1 MYQKSQPDKNR
12 LSDIFM
18 KSFAPAI
25 VDFTRWVLE
34 NAIKDGRKRLYFLA
48 RDAYIPYLIA
58 SRIVRQEQLD
68 IEVKYLYVSR
78 YSLRKA
84 EFALIDTEIAGKI
97 AIGGIDV
104 TFGKIMDRAGL
115 DRATGLDILKD
126 MPIDKGYDDIL
137 SIAEITRLRD
147 YISNDK
153 KLLTLIRTTSL
164 EAYENTMGYLSREGL
179 LDDISYGIVDSGWV
193 GSIQETLRHLL
204 WTVKPVQITG
214 YYFGLYELPQ
224 SVDSSSY
231 KSFYFK
237 PYGDIR
243 KKVYF
248 SNCLFETVFSAKAG
262 MTKGYDSKDENYNPI
277 YESDVSLNH
286 DEIDIF
292 CECAD
297 RVSVEKAPNRVV
309 EKHLAEMVRVM
320 SEPTPEEARYLGQL
334 RFCDDVVENTVLDIA
349 APLTDSDIR
358 KIYRVRSGWTE
369 ASIVNTDRFVPLR
382 LEYLRLYKY
391 ISYSRKRLM
400 NKN

>member
-1 MYQKSQPDKNR
+1 MLPKSQPDKNR

-34 NAIKDGRKRLYFLA
+34 SAIKDGRKRLYFLA

-58 SRIVRQEQLD
+58 SRIVKQEKLD

-78 YSLRKA
+78 FSLRKA

-104 TFGKIMDRAGL
+104 SFAKIMDRAGI
-115 DRATGLDILKD
+115 DREAGLDILKN
-126 MPIDKGYDDIL
+126 MPIEKGYDDIL
-137 SIAEITRLRD
+137 TISEIAKIREH
-147 YISNDK
+147 ISADQ
-153 KLLTLIRTTSL
+153 KLVRLIRSLSL

-179 LDDISYGIVDSGWV
+179 LDDIPFGIVDSGWV

-204 WTVKPVQITG
+204 WTVKPVQVTG
-214 YYFGLYELPQ
+214 YYFGLYELPDG
-224 SVDSSSY
+224 VDATTY

-248 SNCLFETVFSAKAG
+248 SNCLFETVFSAQTG
-262 MTKGYDSKDENYNPI
+262 MTKGYDSKDGNFNPI
-277 YESDVSLNH
+277 YESDVSLNR
-286 DEIDIF
+286 DEINIF

-297 RVSVEKAPNRVV
+297 KVSVDKAPDRVV
-309 EKHLAEMVRVM
+309 EKHLTEMIRVM
-320 SEPTPEEARYLGQL
+320 SEPTPEEARYLGGL
-334 RFCDDVVENTVLDIA
+334 RFCDDVIENTVLDIA

-369 ASIVNTDRFVPLR
+369 ASIVNTAHLVPLR

-391 ISYSRKRLM
+391 ISYSRKKLM
-400 NKN
+400 NRN

>member
-1 MYQKSQPDKNR
+1 MYQSSQPDKSR

-34 NAIKDGRKRLYFLA
+34 SAMKDGRKRLYFLA

-58 SRIVRQEQLD
+58 SRIVKQDNLD

-78 YSLRKA
+78 FSLRKA
-84 EFALIDTEIAGKI
+84 EFALLDTEIAGKI

-104 TFGKIMDRAGL
+104 TFGKIMDRAGI
-115 DRATGLDILKD
+115 DRAKGLDILKD

-224 SVDSSSY
+224 GVESSHY
-231 KSFYFK
+231 KSFYFR

-248 SNCLFETVFSAKAG
+248 SNCLFETVFSAMTG
-262 MTKGYDSKDENYNPI
+262 MTKGYASKESDFNPI
-277 YESDVSLNH
+277 YENNASLNQN
-286 DEIDIF
+286 EISIF

-297 RVSVEKAPNRVV
+297 KVSVEKATNRVV
-309 EKHLAEMVRVM
+309 EAHLAEMVRVM
-320 SEPTPEEARYLGQL
+320 SEPTPEEARYLGGL
-334 RFCDDVVENTVLDIA
+334 RFCDDVIENTVLDIA

-391 ISYSRKRLM
+391 LSYSRKRLM

>member
-1 MYQKSQPDKNR
+1 MYQSSQPDKSR

-34 NAIKDGRKRLYFLA
+34 SAAKDGRKRLYFLA

-58 SRIVRQEQLD
+58 SRIVKQDNLD

-78 YSLRKA
+78 FSLRKA
-84 EFALIDTEIAGKI
+84 EFALLDTEIAGKI

-104 TFGKIMDRAGL
+104 TFGKIMDRAGI
-115 DRATGLDILKD
+115 DRAKGLDILKD

-224 SVDSSSY
+224 GVESSNY
-231 KSFYFK
+231 KSFYFR

-248 SNCLFETVFSAKAG
+248 SNCLFETVFSAQTG
-262 MTKGYDSKDENYNPI
+262 MTKGYASKESDFNPI
-277 YESDVSLNH
+277 YESDASLNQ
-286 DEIDIF
+286 DEIGIF

-297 RVSVEKAPNRVV
+297 RVPIDKAANHAVAG
-309 EKHLAEMVRVM
+309 HLAEMVRVM

-369 ASIVNTDRFVPLR
+369 ASIVNTDRLVPLR

-391 ISYSRKRLM
+391 LSYSRKRLM